1 MTIIDEN
8 TSRAD
13 LELAA
18 IFDCEFDLDTIE
30 AASNEQLLSMIID
43 WIDQGNECA

>member
-1 MTIIDEN
+1 MTMIDEN
-8 TSRAD
+8 TSRND

-30 AASNEQLLSMIID
+30 AASKEELLAMIID
-43 WIDQGNECA
+43 WIEQGNECA